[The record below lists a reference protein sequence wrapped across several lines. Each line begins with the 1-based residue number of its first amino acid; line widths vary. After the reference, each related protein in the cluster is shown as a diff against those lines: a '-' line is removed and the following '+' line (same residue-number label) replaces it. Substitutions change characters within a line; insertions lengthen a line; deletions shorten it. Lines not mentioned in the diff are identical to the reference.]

1 MFTGKCQIMENTDKI
16 RISLD
21 LPKPL
26 NDQLEAIAAR
36 DRLSKSDVLR
46 KALALIVVA
55 SNAAHNGKKI
65 GIAGS
70 GQILETEFIN
80 L

>member
-1 MFTGKCQIMENTDKI
+1 MMDSSDKI

-21 LPKPL
+21 LPHPL
-26 NDQLEAIAAR
+26 NEKLEAIAAR

-46 KALALIVVA
+46 KALALMVVA
-55 SNAAHNGKKI
+55 SDAAHKGKKI
-65 GIAGS
+65 GIAAS
-70 GQILETEFIN
+70 GQSLETEFVN